1 MPTLDWIGKK
11 KVVNHHLDVPFK
23 VLNKQYTFSA
33 DGKAKNSENKII
45 HGDNL
50 EALKALLPEYEGK
63 IKCIYIDP
71 PYNTGKEKWVYN
83 DNVNDPRIKKWLGE
97 VVGQEGED
105 LTRHD
110 KWLCMMYP
118 RLKLLQKL
126 LSEDGAI
133 FISID
138 DNEHTNL
145 KLICDEIFGSEN
157 FIGNLSVENNP
168 KGRKNSNFISV
179 SSEYLLIYA
188 KEKENLY
195 FEENIPKKRKDLVI
209 DEETG
214 RYVHNSG
221 KRVLVGENDFNEI
234 ITDFSTDKHY
244 SVYYNKETQSLK
256 IKKENKIDAINQ
268 DLINKGFE
276 RFISFY
282 EDNLVENTYTSKKL
296 LELFNNKALVFKNQ
310 KIYEKNFN
318 TSIRIKSIVSNREYL
333 AVVNDREVNYK
344 LDVKTTS
351 AGQELKDIFGT
362 VKIPFENPKNVG
374 LINLILTLFND
385 KNMVVLD
392 SFAGS
397 GTTAHALLNLNK
409 LDRGNRKFILIEL
422 NDYAESIT
430 AERVK
435 RVIKGYGKE
444 KNKVEGLGGDFNF
457 YELGE
462 PLLVDGLLNEK
473 VDVSNIREY
482 IWFTETHSKLLTNLQ
497 TTDNEYFLG
506 KNNDAGYWFYY
517 KKNEETCLNYEF
529 LSTMKTKADQY
540 IIYADVCRLPDSFL
554 KEHNIVFKKIPREI
568 QKF

>member
-33 DGKAKNSENKII
+33 DGKAQDSENKII

-195 FEENIPKKRKDLVI
+195 FEENIPKNRKDLVI

-282 EDNLVENTYTSKKL
+282 EDNFVENTYTSKKL

-444 KNKVEGLGGDFNF
+444 KNKVEGLSGDFNF

-482 IWFTETHSKLLTNLQ
+482 IWFTETHSKLFGSQ
-497 TTDNEYFLG
+497 KSDNEYFLG
-506 KNNDAGYWFYY
+506 KNHEVGYWFYY
-517 KKNEETCLNYEF
+517 KKNEETCLNYDF
-529 LSTMKTKADQY
+529 LSTMKTKAEQY

-554 KEHNIVFKKIPREI
+554 KEHNIIFKKIPREI

>member
-23 VLNKQYTFSA
+23 VLNKQYTFSV
-33 DGKAKNSENKII
+33 DGKAQDSENKII

-71 PYNTGKEKWVYN
+71 PYNTGKEKWIYN

-118 RLKLLQKL
+118 RLKFLQKL

-195 FEENIPKKRKDLVI
+195 FEENIPKNRKDLVI

-282 EDNLVENTYTSKKL
+282 EDNFVENTYTSKKL

-422 NDYAESIT
+422 NDYAETIT

-435 RVIKGYGKE
+435 RVISGYGKE

-482 IWFTETHSKLLTNLQ
+482 IWFTETHSKLVEANVS
-497 TTDNEYFLG
+497 DNEYFLG

-517 KKNEETCLNYEF
+517 KKSEETCLNYDF

>member
-282 EDNLVENTYTSKKL
+282 EDNFVENTYTSKKL

-422 NDYAESIT
+422 NDYAETIT

-435 RVIKGYGKE
+435 RVISGYGKE

>member
-33 DGKAKNSENKII
+33 DGKAQDSENKII

-157 FIGNLSVENNP
+157 LIGNLSVENNP

-195 FEENIPKKRKDLVI
+195 FEENIPKNRKDLVI

-282 EDNLVENTYTSKKL
+282 EDNFVENTYTSKKL

-444 KNKVEGLGGDFNF
+444 KNKVEGLSGDFNF

-482 IWFTETHSKLLTNLQ
+482 IWFTETHSKLFGSQ
-497 TTDNEYFLG
+497 KSDNEYFLG
-506 KNNDAGYWFYY
+506 KNHEVGYWFYY
-517 KKNEETCLNYEF
+517 KKNEETCLNYDF
-529 LSTMKTKADQY
+529 LSTMKTKAEQY

-554 KEHNIVFKKIPREI
+554 KEHNIIFKKIPREI

>member
-33 DGKAKNSENKII
+33 DGKAQDSENKII

-282 EDNLVENTYTSKKL
+282 EDNFVENTYTSKKL

-422 NDYAESIT
+422 NDYAETIT

-435 RVIKGYGKE
+435 RVISGYGKE
-444 KNKVEGLGGDFNF
+444 KNKVEGFGGDFNF

-482 IWFTETHSKLLTNLQ
+482 IWFTETHSKLFESQ
-497 TTDNEYFLG
+497 KSDNEYFLG
-506 KNNDAGYWFYY
+506 KNHEVGYWFYY
-517 KKNEETCLNYEF
+517 KKNEETCLNYDF

-540 IIYADVCRLPDSFL
+540 IIYADVCRLPASFL